1 MTARRGPYQT
11 GIRRRREI
19 IDAASLVFA
28 RYGYAGASLRQ
39 IADDVG
45 VTAAAF
51 TRHFGNKEGLLQA
64 VIDHWETKNDAF
76 FDGARGLGYF
86 RRLPQFMVA
95 HTREPGLIELF
106 LTLST
111 EATNPQHPAR
121 DWAVKRYERTVRLGI
136 SYLKEARAMGEVLPM
151 DDKQLEVESRSVF
164 ALMDGLQLQWLLDP
178 SIDAA
183 QAFEIQL
190 DALIDRWSGAVPA
203 RPAKH
208 RAARYD
214 AKHANGDDSTAVA
227 RAGVGKRRSGPA
239 G

>member
-1 MTARRGPYQT
+1 VTARRGPYQT

-203 RPAKH
+203 KH

>member
-64 VIDHWETKNDAF
+64 VIDHWETKNDSF

-136 SYLKEARAMGEVLPM
+136 NYLKEARAMGEVLPM
-151 DDKQLEVESRSVF
+151 DDKQLEIVSRSVF

-203 RPAKH
+203 RPAKQ

-214 AKHANGDDSTAVA
+214 VKHANGDDSTAAA
-227 RAGVGKRRSGPA
+227 RASVGKRRSNPA

>member
-1 MTARRGPYQT
+1 VTARRGPYQT

-64 VIDHWETKNDAF
+64 VIDHWETKNESF

-136 SYLKEARAMGEVLPM
+136 SYLKEACAMGEVLPM

-190 DALIDRWSGAVPA
+190 NALIERWSGAVPA
-203 RPAKH
+203 PPAQH
-208 RAARYD
+208 RARRYD
-214 AKHANGDDSTAVA
+214 AKHANGADSTPITTG
-227 RAGVGKRRSGPA
+227 GVGKRRSRRA